1 MPGRDADGQDP
12 CGPASRRG
20 RQDMLGGAWEAA
32 LERLVMLR
40 VVFEGEGRLELMALL
55 YGAELKEDGGLLVA
69 LVGGKAGGG

>member
-1 MPGRDADGQDP
+1 
-12 CGPASRRG
+12 
-20 RQDMLGGAWEAA
+20 MLGGAWEAA